1 MIHKIISINSTNNSN
16 IIRLSGSNALWTVK
30 YSTLIL
36 FKKKEK
42 EQPKTLSKNFSKK
55 WKMSGTFQRCTS
67 TILRLF
73 GGRESRLPVRFSR
86 LGPRFPNGG
95 RGCIQT
101 SRLTRRK
108 GSRGGLHYH
117 PPALDSLFWGEGE
130 SSYLAFTRVQGSREC
145 ITRDFYGSNRGCPV
159 LHPKD
164 NLTCVLLH
172 ILYFLCAPSSLCT
185 SLSPIRS
192 LPLLGSFYLWRN
204 FAFWIFRWIKCNQ
217 IWMPSGMMIRR
228 CSITRRWWKF

>member
-1 MIHKIISINSTNNSN
+1 MEKGQAPFRDARPRSFVYSEGE
-16 IIRLSGSNALWTVK
+16 RLL
-30 YSTLIL
+30 
-36 FKKKEK
+36 
-42 EQPKTLSKNFSKK
+42 
-55 WKMSGTFQRCTS
+55 
-67 TILRLF
+67 
-73 GGRESRLPVRFSR
+73 VRFSR
-86 LGPRFPNGG
+86 LGPRFPSGG

-217 IWMPSGMMIRR
+217 IWIPSGMMIRR

>member
-1 MIHKIISINSTNNSN
+1 
-16 IIRLSGSNALWTVK
+16 
-30 YSTLIL
+30 
-36 FKKKEK
+36 
-42 EQPKTLSKNFSKK
+42 
-55 WKMSGTFQRCTS
+55 MSGTFQRCTS

-185 SLSPIRS
+185 SLLSVLSSSSRIVLPVKKPCVLD
-192 LPLLGSFYLWRN
+192 LPLD
-204 FAFWIFRWIKCNQ
+204 
-217 IWMPSGMMIRR
+217 
-228 CSITRRWWKF
+228 

>member
-36 FKKKEK
+36 SKKKRKRTAEKTFKKLFKEVEK
-42 EQPKTLSKNFSKK
+42 GQAPFRDARPRSFVYSE
-55 WKMSGTFQRCTS
+55 GE
-67 TILRLF
+67 RL
-73 GGRESRLPVRFSR
+73 LVRFSR
-86 LGPRFPNGG
+86 LGPRFPSGG

-108 GSRGGLHYH
+108 GSRGGLHCH

-130 SSYLAFTRVQGSREC
+130 SSYLAFTRVQGSRGC

-217 IWMPSGMMIRR
+217 IWIPSGMMIRR

>member
-1 MIHKIISINSTNNSN
+1 MEKGQAPFRDARPRSFVYSEGE
-16 IIRLSGSNALWTVK
+16 RLL
-30 YSTLIL
+30 
-36 FKKKEK
+36 
-42 EQPKTLSKNFSKK
+42 
-55 WKMSGTFQRCTS
+55 
-67 TILRLF
+67 
-73 GGRESRLPVRFSR
+73 VRFSR
-86 LGPRFPNGG
+86 LGPRFPSGG

-130 SSYLAFTRVQGSREC
+130 SSYLAFTRVQGSRGC

-185 SLSPIRS
+185 SLSPSIRS
-192 LPLLGSFYLWRN
+192 IFLFSDRFTCEETLRSGSSVGLNAIRFECHLGWWFDVARLWGDDGNSRFSISLGLDFFFYRGD
-204 FAFWIFRWIKCNQ
+204 FETFE
-217 IWMPSGMMIRR
+217 
-228 CSITRRWWKF
+228 